1 MDSETLFSKEETC
14 AIVETTKDWGTYVA
28 AHVFTDRAMN
38 RLMECGV
45 KSFEHGFFMSE
56 STMKKI
62 AEKGIYVVPQ
72 MWGISPDLA
81 KNPLMAKDKIPMVM
95 ELGKKFKDFGRNLLK
110 HKVKVVF
117 ASDYVGEFAD
127 AERARRYELWW
138 RTQTFGSNLEVLKQL
153 TSTAGELLALSGP
166 RNPYKAG
173 KLGVIEEGAYADL
186 LLVDGNPLKDI
197 TLIGGTDQWFDA
209 DPEWKPIESLKVI
222 MKDGKIYK
230 NTLAQL

>member
-1 MDSETLFSKEETC
+1 M
-14 AIVETTKDWGTYVA
+14 
-28 AHVFTDRAMN
+28 
-38 RLMECGV
+38 
-45 KSFEHGFFMSE
+45 
-56 STMKKI
+56 
-62 AEKGIYVVPQ
+62 P
-72 MWGISPDLA
+72 
-81 KNPLMAKDKIPMVM
+81 KDKIPMVM

-138 RTQTFGSNLEVLKQL
+138 RTQTFDSSFEVLKQL

-186 LLVDGNPLKDI
+186 LLVEGNPLEDI
-197 TLIGGTDQWFDA
+197 TVIGGTEQWFDA
-209 DPEWKPIESLKVI
+209 DPEWKPIDTLKMI

-230 NTLAQL
+230 NTL

>member
-1 MDSETLFSKEETC
+1 VC
-14 AIVETTKDWGTYVA
+14 AIVEAAKDWGTYVA

-56 STMKKI
+56 KTMKKI
-62 AEKGIYVVPQ
+62 SKTGIYVVPQ
-72 MWGISPDLA
+72 MWGISPDMA
-81 KNPLMAKDKIPMVM
+81 KNPLLPKYKIPMILG
-95 ELGKKFKDFGRNLLK
+95 LGKKYKDFGRNLLK
-110 HKVKVVF
+110 NRVKVVF

-127 AERARRYELWW
+127 AERARRYEIWW
-138 RTQTFGSNLEVLKQL
+138 RTQTFDSNFEVLKQL
-153 TSTAGELLALSGP
+153 TSTAGELMALSGP

-173 KLGVIEEGAYADL
+173 KLGVIEEGAYADI

-197 TLIGGTDQWFDA
+197 TIIGGTDKWFDA
-209 DPEWKPIESLKVI
+209 DPEYKPIKTLRVI

-230 NTLAQL
+230 NTL

>member
-1 MDSETLFSKEETC
+1 
-14 AIVETTKDWGTYVA
+14 
-28 AHVFTDRAMN
+28 MN

-45 KSFEHGFFMSE
+45 KSIEHGLFMSE

-81 KNPLMAKDKIPMVM
+81 KNPLMAKGKIPMVM
-95 ELGKKFKDFGRNLLK
+95 ELGKKFKDVGRNLLK

-197 TLIGGTDQWFDA
+197 TVIGGTDQWFDA

-230 NTLAQL
+230 NTLAQ